1 MSFWGAFTARDGN
14 ADLAAPVLAPDRQ
27 LSLQATTGAP
37 SRRGLI
43 VAGAALL
50 AAAAL
55 GDEAAALTARPRQ
68 RVILDNDFSGDP
80 DGLFQLAHHL
90 ASPSVEIPL
99 IVGSH
104 IHVNDFLDG
113 STTQADNAVAQV
125 RAIYER
131 MTLSRKPP
139 VIAGRNAAPAPGAPP
154 EATPAAKAIIAEAL
168 REDARPLFYCAGAGL
183 TDLAE
188 ALRLEPRIASRL
200 KLVWIGGHE
209 HDDLLPGV
217 PRRKDAE
224 YNATIDLPAVQTVFN
239 DSAIEIWQVPRN
251 VYRQLMISHAE
262 LTAGLK
268 PAGRLGTY
276 LLDQLERVVSTPK
289 ISLGETYILGD
300 SPLVTLTA
308 LQSSFEPDSA
318 SSAYVV
324 RPTPRVVARAQYEAN
339 PNGRPMRVY
348 TTIDTR
354 LTFADMFAKFAAAG
368 R

>member
-1 MSFWGAFTARDGN
+1 MSFETKTTA
-14 ADLAAPVLAPDRQ
+14 L
-27 LSLQATTGAP
+27 
-37 SRRGLI
+37 SRRALMTG
-43 VAGAALL
+43 GAALL
-50 AAAAL
+50 GLVATSSEAL
-55 GDEAAALTARPRQ
+55 ALTARPRL

-99 IVGSH
+99 VIGSH

-125 RAIYER
+125 RAIYAR
-131 MTLSRKPP
+131 MKLVRQPP
-139 VIAGRNAAPAPGAPP
+139 VIAGRNAAPPAGAKP

-168 REDARPLFYCAGAGL
+168 RDDTRLPLFYCAGAGL

-188 ALRLEPRIASRL
+188 ALRLEPRIAGRM

-224 YNATIDLPAVQTVFN
+224 YNATIDLAAVQTVFN
-239 DSAIEIWQVPRN
+239 DSAIEIWQIPRN

-262 LTAGLK
+262 LEAGLK
-268 PAGRLGTY
+268 PSGRLGTY
-276 LLDQLERVVSTPK
+276 LLEQLERVVSTPK

-354 LTFADMFAKFAAAG
+354 LTFADMFAKFAVAG